1 MSATTFM
8 RRYIEV
14 AEKAALTGDTPVGA
28 RCS

>member
-8 RRYIEV
+8 PRYLEV
-14 AEKAALTGDTPVGA
+14 AEKAALARDTPVGA